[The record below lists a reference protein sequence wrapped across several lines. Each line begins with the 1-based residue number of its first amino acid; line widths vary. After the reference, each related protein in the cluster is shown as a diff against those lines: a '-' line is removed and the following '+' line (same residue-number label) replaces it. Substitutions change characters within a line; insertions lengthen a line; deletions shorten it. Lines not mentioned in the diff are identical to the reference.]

1 MLDYCKQCHLYK
13 FLSSNKKCDGCNS
26 SYDQFNRNYEETN
39 ILNDHN
45 INTSEKD
52 LTNTSDLR
60 E

>member
-1 MLDYCKQCHLYK
+1 MYK